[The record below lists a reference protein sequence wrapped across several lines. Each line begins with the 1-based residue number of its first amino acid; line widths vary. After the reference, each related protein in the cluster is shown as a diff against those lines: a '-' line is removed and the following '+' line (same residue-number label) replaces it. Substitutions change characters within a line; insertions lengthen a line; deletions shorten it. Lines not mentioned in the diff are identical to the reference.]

1 MMPSRRRRIWSETHW
16 GYFRR
21 NLRPGGCVF
30 REIWAPI
37 SRNLGHAFHAILGSH
52 FADAGR
58 LADGFMES
66 GLMGSVKRFRSVGPA
81 SQAFSGEEEAMGIV
95 NEPVENGV
103 GQSWV
108 ADGLVPVIDGQ
119 LTGDDG

>member
-1 MMPSRRRRIWSETHW
+1 MNFSNCARDSL
-16 GYFRR
+16 RR
-21 NLRPGGCVF
+21 NTTDPSAPAPCCVF

-37 SRNLGHAFHAILGSH
+37 SRDLGHAFHAILGSH